1 MSECI
6 QVRKIFPTC
15 SEQLFDLRLVSEV
28 VIFPCLLVYSACR
41 KFCLSCSLIH
51 LVENFP
57 QGLQHLCCCHNGN
70 TSARTYSCFLSCYV
84 SCPPFFPFWKIFRNR
99 SVSLFQRTNL
109 SLPSLL
115 SFNTFYLT
123 GVFYAFGFVSGLPL
137 PSSGRFTLATHSS
150 PCAELCTILYI
161 TFRRDFV

>member
-6 QVRKIFPTC
+6 QLGNIFPTC

-28 VIFPCLLVYSACR
+28 VIFPCLLVYSACA

-51 LVENFP
+51 LVQNYP

-70 TSARTYSCFLSCYV
+70 TPVRAYSCFLSCYV
-84 SCPPFFPFWKIFRNR
+84 SSLAFITLRKIFLR
-99 SVSLFQRTNL
+99 VCTNT
-109 SLPSLL
+109 SQHPFSSLL

-123 GVFYAFGFVSGLPL
+123 GVSNTFGFVSGLPL